1 MSQQEQQQNGSKV
14 EGNDLPWAT
23 EINDLEQRRTWAK
36 SHGGREGVE
45 KQRSLGKLPARSRI
59 DELLDQDSFR
69 EIGSITGQV
78 KYGPDGN
85 AQEMVPSNS
94 VVGTGT
100 IQQCKVAV
108 SADDFTV
115 RGGSSEASIA
125 EKWIFAER
133 WALENQVPLVRLVD
147 AAGGSIKLLEKL
159 QSTKIPG
166 YSTWLPGQLLSEI
179 PVVGVA
185 LGPCAGLGAAKVA
198 FSHFSIMVEETS
210 QVFAGGPHVVA
221 PGIGQTIDKEAL
233 GGHKVHAR
241 GSGVVDNVAATEQ
254 EAFKQVKQF
263 LSYLPQNVHESPP
276 IVGALPPE
284 LPADALNTAIPRN
297 RRQPYNPRKILA
309 SLVDTG
315 SLFEIGKYWGRAS
328 ITGLGRIKGHPV
340 GLMIND
346 PLRFGGSV
354 TADAAEKLTRFI
366 DICEMFNLP
375 LVNLVDQPGVYVGE
389 QAERAGTIRHAL
401 RLMATIEQVKVP
413 WATFFLRRAFG
424 IGGGLHSPL
433 SRPIIKYAWPS
444 AHWGSIPVEGGVEAA
459 FRRDIQSSPDP
470 ERRKEELLAKYR
482 SYESPF
488 RTAERFGIEEIIQPS
503 DTVQILHEW
512 VIDAYQKLPQLSG
525 TLRRTFRG

>member
-1 MSQQEQQQNGSKV
+1 MSQQQDDHGTHV
-14 EGNDLPWAT
+14 EENDSPWDA
-23 EINDLEQRRTWAK
+23 EISDLKMRQAWAQR
-36 SHGGREGVE
+36 HGGTENVE
-45 KQRSLGKLPARSRI
+45 KHRNLGKLPARSRI
-59 DELLDQDSFR
+59 DELLDEQSFR

-78 KYGPDGN
+78 KYGPNGE
-85 AQEMVPSNS
+85 AQEMLPSNS
-94 VVGTGT
+94 IVGTGT
-100 IQQCKVAV
+100 IQNRRVTI

-115 RGGSSEASIA
+115 RGGSSEANIA

-133 WALENQVPLVRLVD
+133 WALENQVPLIRLVD
-147 AAGGSIKLLEKL
+147 AAGGSIRLLEKL

-179 PVVGVA
+179 PVIGVA

-221 PGIGQTIDKEAL
+221 PGIGQAIDKEAL

-241 GSGVVDNVAATEQ
+241 GSGVVDNVAATEE
-254 EAFKQVKQF
+254 EAFKQVRKF
-263 LSYLPQNVHESPP
+263 LSYLPQNIYETPP
-276 IVGALPPE
+276 VIDAISPE
-284 LPADALNTAIPRN
+284 LPANNLNAIIPRN
-297 RRQPYNPRKILA
+297 RRTPYNPRKILA
-309 SLVDTG
+309 AIVD
-315 SLFEIGKYWGRAS
+315 SSSFFEIGKYWGRAS
-328 ITGLGRIKGHPV
+328 ITALGRINGHPV

-346 PLRFGGSV
+346 PLHYGGSV

-366 DICEMFNLP
+366 DVCEMFNLP

-459 FRRDIQSSPDP
+459 FRREIQSSPDP
-470 ERRKEELLAKYR
+470 EFRKAELVEKYR

-488 RTAERFGIEEIIQPS
+488 RTAERFGIEEIIEPS
-503 DTVQILHEW
+503 HTVPILQEW
-512 VIDAYQKLPQLSG
+512 VKDAYQKLPQLTG